1 MCIRDSYIDKTL
13 EKAGKNQFVETML
26 GRRRPVWDIDSSN
39 HLHRKAAERMAI
51 NMPIQGTNAEMIKLA
66 MIAIQYSIESNK
78 MVSRMVL
85 QVHDELVF
93 EAPKS
98 EIKILQTMVVKEME
112 KALPLS
118 VPIVVDCDYGK
129 SWYEAHYWK
138 PVLH

>member
-1 MCIRDSYIDKTL
+1 MKL
-13 EKAGKNQFVETML
+13 ENQFVQTML
-26 GRRRPVWDIDSSN
+26 GRRRPVWDIDSGN

-66 MIAIQYSIESNK
+66 MIEIQNKIKSNK
-78 MVSRMVL
+78 MDSRMVL

-98 EIKILQTMVVKEME
+98 EIEILQKMVVYEME

-118 VPIVVDCDYGK
+118 VPVVVDCDYGK
-129 SWYEAHYWK
+129 SWYEAH
-138 PVLH
+138 